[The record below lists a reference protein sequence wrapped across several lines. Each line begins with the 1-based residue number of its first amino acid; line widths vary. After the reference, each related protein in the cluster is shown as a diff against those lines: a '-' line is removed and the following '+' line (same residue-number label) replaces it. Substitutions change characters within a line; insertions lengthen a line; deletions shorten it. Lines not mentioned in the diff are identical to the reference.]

1 MKNIFLK
8 ETDKPSYLFI
18 IDKSKMFVPE
28 APYLS
33 YTTVGGRVHKT
44 EGSDIYRPQFI
55 YITNAEKFKKDE
67 WVTDGIEV
75 IKASSKVV
83 DAQGLVNR
91 RDWRKVVLTNDTSLI
106 EDGVQEVSS
115 HFLSFYAENTPDYVE
130 VKHIRKEYVDDQ
142 DAYGYDV
149 DYYSLDFPPKEE
161 QKQHII
167 EMMQNDE
174 ELGLYGANII
184 DQWLEKYGNPEI
196 TKQVEREAE
205 ELELHHYSEDYAN
218 CNTTDGEFSLLKNA
232 FIEGAEWQ
240 KSRMYTE
247 EDMRLAF
254 EVGRNFQ
261 LTGENNFNEIL
272 K

>member
-1 MKNIFLK
+1 
-8 ETDKPSYLFI
+8 
-18 IDKSKMFVPE
+18 
-28 APYLS
+28 
-33 YTTVGGRVHKT
+33 
-44 EGSDIYRPQFI
+44 
-55 YITNAEKFKKDE
+55 
-67 WVTDGIEV
+67 
-75 IKASSKVV
+75 
-83 DAQGLVNR
+83 
-91 RDWRKVVLTNDTSLI
+91 
-106 EDGVQEVSS
+106 
-115 HFLSFYAENTPDYVE
+115 
-130 VKHIRKEYVDDQ
+130 
-142 DAYGYDV
+142 
-149 DYYSLDFPPKEE
+149 
-161 QKQHII
+161 
-167 EMMQNDE
+167 MMQNDE

-232 FIEGAEWQ
+232 FIAGAEWQ
-240 KSRMYTE
+240 KSRMYSE

>member
-1 MKNIFLK
+1 MKQENWQFERSSGYAGYRNKITSEWIYEEAYLKLFPPK
-8 ETDKPSYLFI
+8 ETEEY
-18 IDKSKMFVPE
+18 
-28 APYLS
+28 
-33 YTTVGGRVHKT
+33 
-44 EGSDIYRPQFI
+44 SDIQ
-55 YITNAEKFKKDE
+55 KK
-67 WVTDGIEV
+67 
-75 IKASSKVV
+75 S
-83 DAQGLVNR
+83 
-91 RDWRKVVLTNDTSLI
+91 
-106 EDGVQEVSS
+106 
-115 HFLSFYAENTPDYVE
+115 
-130 VKHIRKEYVDDQ
+130 
-142 DAYGYDV
+142 
-149 DYYSLDFPPKEE
+149 KEE

>member
-115 HFLSFYAENTPDYVE
+115 HFLSFYAENPVDYVRVE
-130 VKHIRKEYVDDQ
+130 KWLDDE
-142 DAYGYDV
+142 GKRF
-149 DYYSLDFPPKEE
+149 YSLDFPPKEE

-167 EMMQNDE
+167 KMMQNDE

-232 FIEGAEWQ
+232 FIAGAEWQ
-240 KSRMYTE
+240 KSRMYSE

>member
-55 YITNAEKFKKDE
+55 YITNEETIKMDEPYLGEDGNIYYLCEGGVNSNGKK
-67 WVTDGIEV
+67 I
-75 IKASSKVV
+75 
-83 DAQGLVNR
+83 
-91 RDWRKVVLTNDTSLI
+91 VLTNDTSLI
-106 EDGVQEVSS
+106 EAGVQEVSS
-115 HFLSFYAENTPDYVE
+115 ESLSFYAENPVDYVRVE
-130 VKHIRKEYVDDQ
+130 KWLDDE
-142 DAYGYDV
+142 GKRF
-149 DYYSLDFPPKEE
+149 YSLDFPPKEE

-232 FIEGAEWQ
+232 FIAGAEWQ